1 MGKVELSFSDNPSF
15 LVDDEVIVDDVVS
28 VAGIALDLVGVCHQH
43 KLTRNCLP
51 KCGDGYLN
59 LVHVVGL
66 PSCVVNF
73 DSFNFS
79 LGV

>member
-15 LVDDEVIVDDVVS
+15 LVDDEVVVDNVVS
-28 VAGIALDLVGVCHQH
+28 VASITLNLVRVCHQH

-59 LVHVVGL
+59 LVHIVGL
-66 PSCVVNF
+66 SSCVVNF
-73 DSFNFS
+73 DSFNTS
-79 LGV
+79 VGV

>member
-15 LVDDEVIVDDVVS
+15 LVDDEVVVDNVVS
-28 VAGIALDLVGVCHQH
+28 VAGITLNLVRVCHQH

-59 LVHVVGL
+59 LVHIVGL
-66 PSCVVNF
+66 SSCVVNF
-73 DSFNFS
+73 DSFNTS
-79 LGV
+79 VGV